1 MAAEKNNEPS
11 DVEEIDAN
19 PSAAGAPESTA
30 TAAEPKAPA
39 LDVKSL
45 APSDD
50 EPSSANKSMKD
61 EMEDTLVGTTV
72 VGRYEVQQCLSK
84 QPASSLYKARHLLM
98 DRPVAIRL
106 LTATDIQS
114 LKRFQVEAK
123 VASSLNHPNII
134 TVLDFGVSNGRPYLV
149 TDYLE
154 GKTLA
159 DLLKQHGKL
168 SYARTLDIFSQVCDA
183 VTYAHKQDLLI
194 RCLKPSQIFVY
205 DTPDYKDFV
214 KVVEFGISERYLEDG
229 EEVRNLANKAVIN
242 GDPHYLSPEA
252 VLSVKLDAKS
262 DVFTIGCVMYEA
274 LVGRPPSQGKS
285 AHEVMHRQLTKVPQ
299 AVREASGC
307 GDIPEAVER
316 VVMRAIEKDPDQ
328 RFPSME
334 ALWTDI
340 EVYKHGANQLKRSQQ
355 KRGHSSARDPALTK
369 KRILRVLGLSIS
381 LFLGVVLG
389 LAIEP
394 LKESLFLG
402 QQKKGPERTSWQEFN
417 QKGEEAF
424 HSGNYHEAEALFG
437 QALAKSGGFEPD
449 DPRIAETLNNL
460 GNLYFNLDLY
470 PEAENAIKRA
480 LAIREKA
487 GGPNSLTVADSL
499 NDLGMIY
506 LTEGKTQEA
515 KKLIQRALGIREKAL
530 KPDEEDIASS
540 MQAMASIYHKEGKLK
555 DSMAALKRA
564 LYIRKRALGTEH
576 LDVATTYNSLGIQH
590 QMAGENDD
598 ARQCYEHAK
607 QIIEELYGDT
617 HPAMADS
624 LVGIAT
630 LDFVEGNTNRS
641 EQEFN
646 KALDVRETALGDES
660 FRVAEVLSCLAIL
673 KEQTGKLKEA
683 EDLLR
688 RAIAIDEQA
697 VGANNPETLRV
708 NNNLVRIL
716 KKLGKK
722 EEARRLE
729 KRVVQGKKAALNGNT
744 KSGKDRSA
752 PKSANMM
759 KNGQLAEEGNSS
771 EE

>member
-1 MAAEKNNEPS
+1 MAADKNNEPI
-11 DVEEIDAN
+11 DVEPLEATPSPDSQPELKDAAV
-19 PSAAGAPESTA
+19 PTAG
-30 TAAEPKAPA
+30 
-39 LDVKSL
+39 
-45 APSDD
+45 D
-50 EPSSANKSMKD
+50 EPSAANKSMKD

-72 VGRYEVQQCLSK
+72 VGRYEVLQCLSK
-84 QPASSLYKARHLLM
+84 QPSSSLYKARHLLM

-159 DLLKQHGKL
+159 DLIKQQGKL
-168 SYARTLDIFSQVCDA
+168 PYARVLDIFAQVCDA

-194 RCLKPSQIFVY
+194 RCLEPSQIFVY
-205 DTPDYKDFV
+205 DTPDYREFV
-214 KVVEFGISERYLEDG
+214 KVIEFGISERYLEDG
-229 EEVRNLANKAVIN
+229 EEVRNLANKAAIN
-242 GDPHYLSPEA
+242 GDPHYLSPES

-262 DVFTIGCVMYEA
+262 DVFSVGCVMYEA

-285 AHEVMHRQLTKVPQ
+285 AHEIMHRQLTKVPQ
-299 AVREASGC
+299 AVREASGSM
-307 GDIPEAVER
+307 DIPEGVER
-316 VVMRAIEKDPDQ
+316 LVMRSIEKDPDQ
-328 RFPSME
+328 RYPSME

-340 EVYKHGANQLKRSQQ
+340 EVYKHGAQQLRRSKEKR
-355 KRGHSSARDPALTK
+355 HSDRTSDPILRR

-394 LKESLFLG
+394 LKESILPT
-402 QQKKGPERTSWQEFN
+402 QVKKGPERASWQDLN
-417 QKGEEAF
+417 RQGEEAF
-424 HSGNYHEAEALFG
+424 YRGDYHEAEALFG

-480 LAIREKA
+480 LSIREKA
-487 GGPNSLTVADSL
+487 SGPDSLSVADSL

-506 LTEGKTQEA
+506 LTEGKVQEA
-515 KKLIQRALGIREKAL
+515 KTQIQRALAIREKTL

-540 MQAMASIYHKEGKLK
+540 LQALGSVYHREGKLK

-564 LYIRKRALGTEH
+564 LFIRKKALGSEH
-576 LDVATTYNSLGIQH
+576 LDVATTYNSLAVQH
-590 QMAGENDD
+590 QMAGEHGE
-598 ARQCYEHAK
+598 AKQCYEHARE
-607 QIIEELYGDT
+607 IIDKLYGDE
-617 HPAMADS
+617 HPAMADC
-624 LVGIAT
+624 LVGIGT
-630 LDFVEGNTNRS
+630 LEFVDGNLS
-641 EQEFN
+641 KAEEDFN
-646 KALDVRETALGDES
+646 KALEIRESTLGDES
-660 FRVAEVLSCLAIL
+660 FRVAEVLSCLAVL
-673 KEQTGKLKEA
+673 KEQSGKLKEA

-697 VGANNPETLRV
+697 VGTNGHETLRAS
-708 NNNLVRIL
+708 NNLVRVL
-716 KKLGKK
+716 KKEGKRD
-722 EEARRLE
+722 EA
-729 KRVVQGKKAALNGNT
+729 KRI
-744 KSGKDRSA
+744 
-752 PKSANMM
+752 
-759 KNGQLAEEGNSS
+759 
-771 EE
+771 